1 MIYNHCGICKKSLN
15 KYFCE
20 SCRKNISDK
29 CYEKCKNKKHSFKN
43 LNEMKESDS
52 NIIKKIKNF
61 LNTNIIPLK
70 EVSENSL
77 KGYFVSFEKE
87 ENDEDILLII
97 GIISKDYNNYFHY
110 ENIKRISEY
119 IQNIVNKK
127 CSGDKYNGFGKLIAD
142 NGYYFIGQF
151 KDNIINGKGNV
162 YDQNGNLMYEGDFIN
177 GVREG
182 NGKLIVDNGYYNIG
196 QFKDNIIIEKEVT

>member
-1 MIYNHCGICKKSLN
+1 
-15 KYFCE
+15 
-20 SCRKNISDK
+20 
-29 CYEKCKNKKHSFKN
+29 
-43 LNEMKESDS
+43 MKESDS

-119 IQNIVNKK
+119 IQNVFNKK
-127 CSGDKYNGFGKLIAD
+127 CSGDKYNGFGKLIFD
-142 NGYYFIGQF
+142 NGYYYIGQF
-151 KDNIINGKGNV
+151 KDNIPNGKGNA

-182 NGKLIVDNGYYNIG
+182 NGKLIVDNGYYYIG
-196 QFKDNIIIEKEVT
+196 QFKDNIINGKGNVYDKNGNVMYEGDFINGVREGNRKLIVDNGYYYIGQFKDNIIN